1 MYNTLFSFSA
11 AYLYDL
17 YSYWKTLY
25 ATNIAQCYLGTCI
38 KMCNSTFILRNILGN
53 ISIFSLS
60 HLVLVLKIT
69 HSLRND
75 KLSNNE
81 YKGTFDKYVT
91 QNLFLPVYRLCVTL
105 LYEQNRN
112 RSVSYQLLDRFKIR
126 TESFQPKRYLSYL
139 YASFIFHRCT

>member
-1 MYNTLFSFSA
+1 
-11 AYLYDL
+11 
-17 YSYWKTLY
+17 
-25 ATNIAQCYLGTCI
+25 
-38 KMCNSTFILRNILGN
+38 MCNSTFILKNILGN

-69 HSLRND
+69 HSLTND

-105 LYEQNRN
+105 LYEHNRN
-112 RSVSYQLLDRFKIR
+112 RSVSY
-126 TESFQPKRYLSYL
+126 
-139 YASFIFHRCT
+139 